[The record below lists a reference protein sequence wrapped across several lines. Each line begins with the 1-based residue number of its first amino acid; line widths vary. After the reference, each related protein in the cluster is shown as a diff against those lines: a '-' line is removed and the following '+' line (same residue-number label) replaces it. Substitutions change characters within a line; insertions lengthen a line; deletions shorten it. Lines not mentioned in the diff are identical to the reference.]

1 MKLPASPSAAVP
13 SLAQGVHVAAR
24 LRDTHTKIGKELA
37 GKTVGDV
44 LALCFDKDAF
54 LPLLDA
60 FLDEDILP
68 TDANKVLEAARF
80 LGISDDEVLGR
91 LNRPIDQLRGMVHGN
106 IADAA
111 ARYRRLVDKIDD
123 IDLELLR
130 ELVQRAF
137 DTNNLEAMAAL
148 LGIALGDAA
157 AQVPDEF
164 AAQAF
169 GYKGIGGGTNL
180 LKQWFNDRT
189 RLSSGLR
196 DKIKALAKNA
206 LIELGMEW
214 AAAGSGSQSRGMIPQ
229 TEVRPFTAADD
240 LDRLDLDSTLES
252 IIGAGKTLDQVSE
265 EDLWVYT
272 AAKGRAVMGV
282 LIDISGS
289 MSGKELAICSIAVVM
304 LLARLESEEVAIAL
318 FESDTHVVKRFDE
331 DRSLDDV
338 ADQLLELEATG
349 GTRVDA
355 ALQWVA
361 EEFERS
367 QSPDFRVL
375 FLLSDFCFFESPAEL
390 TTQCAR
396 LAANGVRFLG
406 GSHGY
411 AHAGISDLMRDIL
424 GGQTVRMKSLDELP
438 AVLRDALERLGDRG
452 A

>member
-1 MKLPASPSAAVP
+1 LSTRLNHA
-13 SLAQGVHVAAR
+13 VHVAAQ
-24 LRDTHTKIGKELA
+24 LRDTHTKVGKALA
-37 GKTVGDV
+37 GEAVGDV
-44 LALCFDKDAF
+44 LALCFERDAF

-60 FLDEDILP
+60 FIEVDILP
-68 TDANKVLEAARF
+68 TDANKVLTAARF

-91 LNRPIDQLRGMVHGN
+91 LNRPIDQLRGLIQGG
-106 IADAA
+106 IDDAA

-123 IDLELLR
+123 IDPELLK

-137 DTNNLEAMAAL
+137 ETNNLEAMAAL

-157 AQVPDEF
+157 GLVPESF
-164 AAQAF
+164 ASQAF

-180 LKQWFNDRT
+180 LKQWFNDRA
-189 RLSSGLR
+189 RLSPELR
-196 DKIKALAKNA
+196 DKIKAIAKDA
-206 LIELGMEW
+206 LVDLGMQW
-214 AAAGSGSQSRGMIPQ
+214 AAQGGGDQQRGMIPQ
-229 TEVRPFTAADD
+229 NEVRPFTASDD
-240 LDRLDLDSTLES
+240 LDRLDLDSTVES
-252 IIGAGKTLDQVSE
+252 LIASGKTLDQLSA

-272 AAKGRAVMGV
+272 AASGRAVMGV

-289 MSGKELAICSIAVVM
+289 MSGKELAVCSIAVVM
-304 LLARLESEEVAIAL
+304 LLARLASEEVAIAL

-355 ALQWVA
+355 ALTWLA

-367 QSPDFRVL
+367 QVADFRVL
-375 FLLSDFCFFESPAEL
+375 FLLSDFCFFEPAAEL
-390 TTQCAR
+390 QVHCAR

-406 GSHGY
+406 AAHGY
-411 AHAGISDLMRDIL
+411 VQASTSELMRDAL
-424 GGQTVRMKSLDELP
+424 GGEVVRLKSLDELP
-438 AVLRDALERLGDRG
+438 TLLRDALQRLGDRG